1 MRPFDGPIALWAA
14 DAHDALWQGQLMLVM
29 LGGWVV
35 GSQSKQNLAQLM
47 IMMLVLGGTSPNICK
62 DKHS

>member
-1 MRPFDGPIALWAA
+1 
-14 DAHDALWQGQLMLVM
+14 MLVM

-47 IMMLVLGGTSPNICK
+47 IMMLVLGGSSP
-62 DKHS
+62 